1 MGPLIGGIVGGI
13 VGSSGK
19 KSSSTTVNNTTQQNP
34 YQDAWIHDRF
44 GEGQAQL
51 DELTQFMNERK
62 AALATPQYYNVGGG
76 QSVRQDQFGEYI
88 TNQIGKQ
95 TGDFNRQLAEY
106 QSGVDRS
113 IGQLGQQGAAARDE
127 LKSTYDARLADV
139 TSAAGVRD
147 HRLDI
152 LQQAGGQRDARLAD
166 ITSAAGANESAI
178 KAQQEALAMQGERAR
193 AAQEQNSMVAGVK
206 ANIKPKNKFRYGA
219 GGSFNRA
226 GLRISS
232 LNI

>member
-1 MGPLIGGIVGGI
+1 MGIGPIIGGVVGAIAG
-13 VGSSGK
+13 GAGRA
-19 KSSSTTVNNTTQQNP
+19 SSSTTVNNSTQQNP

-44 GEGQAQL
+44 GEGQAQI
-51 DELTQFMNERK
+51 DELTRFMNERK
-62 AALATPQYYNVGGG
+62 AALSTPQYYDIGGG
-76 QSVRQDQFGEYI
+76 QSIRQDQFGEYI

-106 QSGVDRS
+106 RTGVDRS
-113 IGQLGQQGAAARDE
+113 IGQLGQQGAAARDRM
-127 LKSTYDARLADV
+127 KSTY
-139 TSAAGVRD
+139 
-147 HRLDI
+147 
-152 LQQAGGQRDARLAD
+152 DARLAD
-166 ITSAAGANESAI
+166 ITSAAGANEAAI
-178 KAQQEALAMQGERAR
+178 KSQQEALAMQGERAR